1 MGAPLGNQNARKGK
15 WSEAVEAAAEIE
27 DAPTRRRRMVCIAE
41 KLVEKAMGGDMAAIK
56 EFGDR
61 IDGRAHQ
68 SLDAT
73 LDASLTINVV
83 RFADDSTTG

>member
-27 DAPTRRRRMVCIAE
+27 DPATRRRRMVCIAD
-41 KLVEKAMGGDMAAIK
+41 KLVEKAMSGDITAIK

-61 IDGRAHQ
+61 IDGKAHQ
-68 SLDAT
+68 SIDAT
-73 LDASLTINVV
+73 VDASLTVNVL
-83 RFADDSTTG
+83 RFADDKPAG